1 MKKVNGWWLPD
12 DDKHIAEKIEEDTR
26 MNRGAGFQTEQRDY
40 SLALA
45 AKFSKRRRLAID
57 IGGHVGLWSV
67 DLAEFFKGVWIFE
80 PVPQF
85 RDCLVKNLKDKLEK
99 TNYRIEPIA
108 LGNKFNQDVKLK
120 LGGDN
125 SGDTHISD
133 DGEISVPIK
142 RLDSYGLK
150 EVDYIK
156 IDAEGYELEVLKGAE
171 WTLAENKPMVVVEI
185 KDKHFKRYGTEFL
198 DGVKKHLEDR
208 GYYIE
213 NVINSEA
220 MFVHKSQ
227 QVREFMNQKVYARE
241 HGK

>member
-1 MKKVNGWWLPD
+1 M
-12 DDKHIAEKIEEDTR
+12 
-26 MNRGAGFQTEQRDY
+26 
-40 SLALA
+40 ALA

-85 RDCLVKNLKDKLEK
+85 RECLVKNLKDKLEK
-99 TNYRIEPIA
+99 NNYRIEPIA
-108 LGNKFNQDVKLK
+108 LGNKSNQDVKLK

-142 RLDSYGLK
+142 KLDSYGLK

-171 WTLAENKPMVVVEI
+171 WTLAENRPMVVIEI

-198 DGVKKHLEDR
+198 DGVKKHMEDR

-220 MFVHKSQ
+220 FFVHKSQ
-227 QVREFMNQKVYARE
+227 KVREFMNQKVYARE
-241 HGK
+241 HSK